1 MIFLKRHWNDSCD
14 SVLMGMGVAV
24 MLLVQN
30 VFMTHNTVVVFPT
43 ARRLSTPTRARR
55 RMPGVAAEEEGGPH
69 FAP

>member
-1 MIFLKRHWNDSCD
+1 
-14 SVLMGMGVAV
+14 

-43 ARRLSTPTRARR
+43 ARRLSTTTRARR
-55 RMPGVAAEEEGGPH
+55 RIAADVEGGPH